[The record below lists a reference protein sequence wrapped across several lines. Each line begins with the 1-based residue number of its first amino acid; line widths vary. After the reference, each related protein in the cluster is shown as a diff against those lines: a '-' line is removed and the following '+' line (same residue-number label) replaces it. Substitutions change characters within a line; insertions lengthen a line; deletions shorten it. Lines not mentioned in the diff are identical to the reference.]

1 MAYDSTGNR
10 SAQSKSSP
18 SSLSNGNPFEMPTY
32 QLHFRS
38 IFGLLASASAFN
50 LMVGQVA
57 SGCGT
62 GHVDV
67 NGIQM
72 IMLIGGWMGCRQVV
86 RFHRS
91 CGAGCLA
98 NQ

>member
-38 IFGLLASASAFN
+38 IFGLLNASHGNEKSRSVKGQESA
-50 LMVGQVA
+50 LQTI
-57 SGCGT
+57 SGPK
-62 GHVDV
+62 
-67 NGIQM
+67 
-72 IMLIGGWMGCRQVV
+72 
-86 RFHRS
+86 
-91 CGAGCLA
+91 
-98 NQ
+98 

>member
-67 NGIQM
+67 NYMFARQSEQSKDIYSGWGSVPLVNGIYN
-72 IMLIGGWMGCRQVV
+72 V
-86 RFHRS
+86 
-91 CGAGCLA
+91 
-98 NQ
+98 